1 MSKEQA
7 ELVSKMKALVMR
19 RYGDTSLDNMRKL
32 FDAYDMNKDGKI
44 SAGEL
49 EGLLEDAGVG
59 NAFTRG
65 AWIKGIIEQLD
76 KNGDKM
82 IDWGEFTRAIE

>member
-1 MSKEQA
+1 MSKEQQ
-7 ELVSKMKALVMR
+7 ELVTKMKALVTR

-32 FDAYDMNKDGKI
+32 FDAYDTNRDGKI

-76 KNGDKM
+76 QNNDQM
-82 IDWGEFTRAIE
+82 IDWGEFTRALD

>member
-7 ELVSKMKALVMR
+7 ELVSKMKALVTR
-19 RYGDTSLDNMRKL
+19 RYGDTSLENMRKL
-32 FDAYDMNKDGKI
+32 FDAYDLNKDGKI

-76 KNGDKM
+76 MNGDKM
-82 IDWGEFTRAIE
+82 IDWGEFTRALD